1 MVKELEKVVDCFDS
15 IAQEQ
20 LRTIQLVQRVDG
32 HSKLLLPVMAQTMAS
47 ILDESRIQRES
58 LKTAKTK
65 LACNREIMSLYE
77 KRATLPDEEINSPT
91 FVADLMK
98 ELSVLAEKYQIA
110 DELEKLAS
118 LANPKEP
125 SNLN

>member
-1 MVKELEKVVDCFDS
+1 
-15 IAQEQ
+15 
-20 LRTIQLVQRVDG
+20 
-32 HSKLLLPVMAQTMAS
+32 MAQTMAS